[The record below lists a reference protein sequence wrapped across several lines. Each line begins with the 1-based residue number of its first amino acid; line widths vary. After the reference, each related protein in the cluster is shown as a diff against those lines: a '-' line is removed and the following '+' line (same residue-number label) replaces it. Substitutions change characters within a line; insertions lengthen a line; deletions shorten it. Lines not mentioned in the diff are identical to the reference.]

1 MQAGQDSGI
10 LHWSMFL
17 RSNTR
22 IKDGKEHRYYRV
34 VESRRLQSGKVAQ
47 RQVLYLG
54 EINDSQQAA
63 WRRTLEVFDEAE
75 QRITPLSLFPEDRPV
90 PADAI
95 DSVQVKLGEMKLE
108 RARPYGNCW
117 LGCELWRQL
126 ELDRFWSEKLP
137 QGREGVAWPQVL
149 ELLVVNRLIE
159 PGSEFRLHRHWFD
172 HSAMDV
178 LLGQDFAV
186 AEKDR
191 LYRCLDRVL
200 EHKQDLFVHL
210 QQRWKDLFDAEF
222 DLLLYDLTSTYVE
235 GEAEQNPKARHG
247 YSRDRRPD
255 CKQVVI
261 ALVVTPAG
269 FPLAYEVMDGNTSDK
284 TTLRGFLD
292 THRKP
297 VRQSAA
303 GVADGPRNSDRGSAG
318 RKCERREQEMF
329 YLVGTSRAKVKQ
341 YEKQWLE
348 LPWQKVRESVEV
360 KLFAQDGELYVLAKS
375 EGRQAKEIAM
385 RRKKLARLLRKLRA
399 MRRSCPKRDQLL
411 MRVGAA
417 KTDAGRAFGF
427 VKINLPTAGQEV
439 TRETFTFRLDKAK
452 LKEAELRDGHYLL
465 RTNLVAEDPAV
476 LWDRYMQLTQ
486 IEAAFKCLKSELGIR
501 PIHHQLEHRVDAHI
515 LVAFLAY
522 CLTVTLKHRLR
533 MHAPGLTPRAVL
545 EKLAGDPDAGRIVSD
560 DRWPPPDHA
569 ALHRAG
575 SRPGA
580 FASSPEPRIA
590 ATTASAHHH
599 VRLVSS
605 LSPTQNVVETFGV
618 PLLKTK
624 DLPASDLSNC
634 EGSANN
640 HFGRLRHASGMRGG
654 FNGRPSSPGR
664 RPHRHPRDTR
674 PKSFRA

>member
-1 MQAGQDSGI
+1 
-10 LHWSMFL
+10 MFL

-22 IKDGKEHRYYRV
+22 IKDGKKHRYFTV

-54 EINDSQQAA
+54 EINDSQQSA
-63 WRRTLEVFDEAE
+63 WRKTLEVFDEAE
-75 QRITPLSLFPEDRPV
+75 QRITPLSLFPEDRPI

-108 RARPYGNCW
+108 RPRPYGNCW

-126 ELDRFWSEKLP
+126 QLDRFWSEKLP
-137 QGREGVAWPQVL
+137 PGREGVAWPQVL

-200 EHKQDLFVHL
+200 EHKQELFVHL
-210 QQRWKDLFDAEF
+210 QQRWKDLFNAEF

-235 GEAEQNPKARHG
+235 GEAEQNPKARYG
-247 YSRDRRPD
+247 YSRDKRPD

-261 ALVVTPAG
+261 ALIVTPAG
-269 FPLAYEVMDGNTSDK
+269 LPLAYEVMAGNTSEK
-284 TTLRGFLD
+284 TTLRSFLD
-292 THRKP
+292 RIESLYGKARR
-297 VRQSAA
+297 VWLM
-303 GVADGPRNSDRGSAG
+303 DRGIPTEALL
-318 RKCERREQEMF
+318 QEMRTSRHETF

-341 YEKQWLE
+341 YEKRWLE

-375 EGRQAKEIAM
+375 EGRQAKEIAI

-427 VKINLPTAGQEV
+427 VKINLPQAGQEV
-439 TRETFTFRLDKAK
+439 TRETFTFRLDKAR

-476 LWDRYMQLTQ
+476 LWDRYVQLTQ
-486 IEAAFKCLKSELGIR
+486 IEAAFKCLKSDLGIR

-522 CLTVTLKHRLR
+522 CLTVTLRHRLR
-533 MHAPGLTPRAVL
+533 MQAPGLTPRAVL
-545 EKLAGDPDAGRIVSD
+545 EKLAGVQMLDVSFPEGVK
-560 DRWPPPDHA
+560 R
-569 ALHRAG
+569 LCKR
-575 SRPGA
+575 
-580 FASSPEPRIA
+580 SP
-590 ATTASAHHH
+590 
-599 VRLVSS
+599 
-605 LSPTQNVVETFGV
+605 Q
-618 PLLKTK
+618 
-624 DLPASDLSNC
+624 
-634 EGSANN
+634 
-640 HFGRLRHASGMRGG
+640 
-654 FNGRPSSPGR
+654 
-664 RPHRHPRDTR
+664 
-674 PKSFRA
+674 

>member
-1 MQAGQDSGI
+1 
-10 LHWSMFL
+10 MFL

-22 IKDGKEHRYYRV
+22 IKDGKEHRYYTV
-34 VESRRLQSGKVAQ
+34 VESRRLHSGKVAQ

-63 WRRTLEVFDEAE
+63 WRKTLEVFDEE
-75 QRITPLSLFPEDRPV
+75 QHRFTPLSLFPENRPV

-95 DSVQVKLGEMKLE
+95 DSVQVKLSEMKLE

-126 ELDRFWSEKLP
+126 QLDRFWSEKLP
-137 QGREGVAWPQVL
+137 RGREGVAWPQVL

-159 PGSEFRLHRHWFD
+159 PGSEFRVHRHWFD

-235 GEAEQNPKARHG
+235 GEAELNPKARYG
-247 YSRDRRPD
+247 YSRDKRPD

-261 ALVVTPAG
+261 ALIVTPAG
-269 FPLAYEVMDGNTSDK
+269 LPLAYEVMAGNTSEK

-292 THRKP
+292 KIESLYGKARR
-297 VRQSAA
+297 VWLM
-303 GVADGPRNSDRGSAG
+303 DRGIPTEALL
-318 RKCERREQEMF
+318 REIRTSRQDTF
-329 YLVGTSRAKVKQ
+329 YLVGTSRAKIRE

-348 LPWQKVRESVEV
+348 LPWHKVRESVQV
-360 KLFAQDGELYVLAKS
+360 KLFAREGELYVLAKS
-375 EGRQAKEIAM
+375 EGRQAKEMAM

-411 MRVGAA
+411 MRMGAA

-427 VKINLPTAGQEV
+427 VKINLPQADQEV
-439 TRETFTFRLDKAK
+439 TKETFTFQLDKAK

-476 LWDRYMQLTQ
+476 LWDRYVQLTQ
-486 IEAAFKCLKSELGIR
+486 IEAAFKCLKSDLGIR
-501 PIHHQLEHRVDAHI
+501 PIHHQLERRVDAHI

-522 CLTVTLKHRLR
+522 CLTVTLRHRLR

-545 EKLAGDPDAGRIVSD
+545 EKLAGIQMLDVSFPTTD
-560 DRWPPPDHA
+560 SRLLIMPRYTEPSPEQALLLHHLNLVLPQQPPPRITT
-569 ALHRAG
+569 L
-575 SRPGA
+575 
-580 FASSPEPRIA
+580 ASTDPFP
-590 ATTASAHHH
+590 
-599 VRLVSS
+599 
-605 LSPTQNVVETFGV
+605 Q
-618 PLLKTK
+618 LK
-624 DLPASDLSNC
+624 
-634 EGSANN
+634 
-640 HFGRLRHASGMRGG
+640 M
-654 FNGRPSSPGR
+654 
-664 RPHRHPRDTR
+664 
-674 PKSFRA
+674 